1 MDSNHEPLRYKL
13 SALTF
18 ELSPQIVSP
27 PNLFPAFFYVHS
39 LEDIGDAF
47 DAYKKQWS
55 VLVFLYVHPAELL
68 AVVALTEYRISQA
81 LWHLDLPST
90 GPSPIARRRRT
101 PPLRSVNPSTQFT
114 ALQAPNST
122 HKV

>member
-1 MDSNHEPLRYKL
+1 
-13 SALTF
+13 
-18 ELSPQIVSP
+18 
-27 PNLFPAFFYVHS
+27 
-39 LEDIGDAF
+39 
-47 DAYKKQWS
+47 
-55 VLVFLYVHPAELL
+55 
-68 AVVALTEYRISQA
+68 